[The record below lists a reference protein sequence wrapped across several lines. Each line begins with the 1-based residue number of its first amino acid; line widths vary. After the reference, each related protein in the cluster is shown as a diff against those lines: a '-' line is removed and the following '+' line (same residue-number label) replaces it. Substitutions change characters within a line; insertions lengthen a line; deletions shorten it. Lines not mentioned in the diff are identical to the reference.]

1 MGIWLRINGF
11 CFHTI
16 KIQDDRFR
24 GPALSSMPNLRQY
37 LIEVRGKLEARKGTL
52 IRSAIAKGVWWSL
65 LGVGP
70 VFFRALQR
78 LFGRRMARGDFQTGD
93 LK

>member
-1 MGIWLRINGF
+1 MAPHKWILLPY
-11 CFHTI
+11 
-16 KIQDDRFR
+16 DRDIGR
-24 GPALSSMPNLRQY
+24 PLSWASIEQYAGLKHY

-70 VFFRALQR
+70 YSFAPYKVIW
-78 LFGRRMARGDFQTGD
+78 RRMARAIFSR
-93 LK
+93 